1 MEKGLV
7 SIVIPTY
14 GRADMLDQAIESL
27 LAQTYKNIEILI
39 VNDNNVVSEQYSKT
53 LEVLSKYRKN
63 TKVKIVSDGENVGG
77 SLARNKGIKASRGEY
92 ISFLDDDD
100 YYYPDKI
107 KKQLEFL
114 VAHDVDVCVCNMD
127 ILKNGKIIKDKRS
140 VAVAN
145 TLAEFIVYGNCYTPM
160 IFLKKNVLLSVDMFT
175 DTPKFQDHI
184 LMLKILE
191 KKFKVITLN
200 EFLFVHN
207 DHLDTRITSNENT
220 SLGFLIRNR
229 IEKRNLDT
237 LNHQMMKKYKFN
249 NLVLRWYFVIG
260 NEEKLYKLRNY
271 ILMFKYIT
279 NIEDVVILF
288 KIFVKIIF
296 NK

>member
-7 SIVIPTY
+7 SVVIPTY
-14 GRADMLDQAIESL
+14 GRADMLDRAINSVL
-27 LAQTYKNIEILI
+27 KQTYENIEIII
-39 VNDNNVVSEQYSKT
+39 VNDNDITSPQYCET
-53 LEVLSKYRKN
+53 LEVLSKYNLN
-63 TKVKIVSDGENVGG
+63 TKVKIISDGKNVGG
-77 SLARNKGIKASRGEY
+77 SLARNKGITAGKGEY
-92 ISFLDDDD
+92 VTFLDDDD

-127 ILKNGKIIKDKRS
+127 ILKNGKIIKDNRS
-140 VAVAN
+140 VAIAN

-160 IFLKKNVLLSVDMFT
+160 IFLKKNVLLNVDMFT

-191 KKFKVITLN
+191 KNFKVKNLN

-207 DHLDTRITSNENT
+207 DHLGARITSNENT
-220 SLGFLIRNR
+220 SLGFLIRNK
-229 IEKRNLDT
+229 IEKRNLNI

-249 NLVLRWYFVIG
+249 NLVLRSYFVID
-260 NEEKLYKLRNY
+260 NEEKLSKFKNY

-279 NIEDVVILF
+279 NIEDIIILF
-288 KIFVKIIF
+288 KIFVKAIF